1 MHYICIRITKGSYY
15 IKRHSVCWSSTKKS
29 LLTAVKKRDEFKLYI
44 TRILKKTTTFF
55 ALFFEDVLCGFPL
68 EQTSSFV
75 HCRSGKNVFINILL
89 GRICPLI
96 FLSQLHRV
104 CTPIYQNVAFIKD
117 TNRKIRKIE
126 FILHLWFQ
134 KWFQQQCCKH
144 R

>member
-1 MHYICIRITKGSYY
+1 MHYKNYQRVLLYKASQCVLVVDKKISIDSCEKTRRIQTVYNEDF
-15 IKRHSVCWSSTKKS
+15 KKNNNI
-29 LLTAVKKRDEFKLYI
+29 FCP
-44 TRILKKTTTFF
+44 
-55 ALFFEDVLCGFPL
+55 FFEDVLCGFPL

-117 TNRKIRKIE
+117 TNRMIRKIE